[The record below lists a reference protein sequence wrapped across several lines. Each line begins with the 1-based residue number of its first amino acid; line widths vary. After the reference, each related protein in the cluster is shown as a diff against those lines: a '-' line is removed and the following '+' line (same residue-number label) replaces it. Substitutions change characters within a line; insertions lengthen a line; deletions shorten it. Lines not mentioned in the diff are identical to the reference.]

1 MERPPLPFLKIKERV
16 LIPANFCF
24 LVSNFYSDL
33 VLCTA
38 SDRFGILGYWTLY
51 FSRYI
56 PVYSIIFSVIKA
68 YLHIYTYLHNSVLL
82 EFTDQKIIIRGDQN
96 NFFDFQKGKRRP
108 LHSFLVACLW
118 VYQYPWICLNILENA
133 WINCSD
139 YVRILN
145 VYDHFTSLTDFKDA
159 SGSK

>member
-24 LVSNFYSDL
+24 LVSNFYRDL

-51 FSRYI
+51 FFRYMS
-56 PVYSIIFSVIKA
+56 VYSIIFSVIKA

-82 EFTDQKIIIRGDQN
+82 QFTDQKIIIRGDQN
-96 NFFDFQKGKRRP
+96 SFFDFQKGKRRP
-108 LHSFLVACLW
+108 LHSFLVACLG
-118 VYQYPWICLNILENA
+118 VSISLNMPEYPWKCLNKLFWLCQDPECVWSFYIFDRL
-133 WINCSD
+133 
-139 YVRILN
+139 
-145 VYDHFTSLTDFKDA
+145 
-159 SGSK
+159 